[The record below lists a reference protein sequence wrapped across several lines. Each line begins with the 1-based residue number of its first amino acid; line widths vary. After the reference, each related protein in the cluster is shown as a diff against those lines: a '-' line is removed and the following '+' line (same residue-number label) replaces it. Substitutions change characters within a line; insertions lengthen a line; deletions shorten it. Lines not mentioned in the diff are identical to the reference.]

1 MAEFKFTGA
10 ANNKEEVTSKA
21 ANQVEEKKSYNET
34 IKENRD
40 ADLEKPFTY
49 YRTITLELVP
59 NFSLFRKVND
69 KSMPKRRDYIGSSI
83 KSSQILSSN
92 RGEVETYFPQ
102 LLGISSNNES
112 FTTRLKQYLNNIHVH
127 VDELG
132 VTFDASFRFNTKRDY
147 FKFKKK
153 EEAIE
158 NAYKQVDRQNLEE
171 LKKALKIKIRDIN
184 DIESNLYKVGS
195 PVNVAE
201 YVLYRHCLLYRD
213 VAKDTA
219 FINSDS
225 HIRFYFKDENKEKA
239 LQQKQRNAVN
249 TAKRNYVELLGDD
262 AKFKAVY
269 IQYCVLNNM
278 GIVTSLA
285 DERIN
290 QEVQLDRFSTN
301 EPVKFNAICTD
312 KDIQIKSTIELLIS
326 RGEFVR
332 SQFNQNITTK
342 DGDFIGAN
350 MKDAVVWFKN
360 PENENIVAAFENKLK
375 FM

>member
-1 MAEFKFTGA
+1 MGEFKITA
-10 ANNKEEVTSKA
+10 AVNKEAKTSEA
-21 ANQVEEKKSYNET
+21 ANQVEENKSYVEQ

-40 ADLEKPFTY
+40 VELEKPFIY
-49 YRTITLELVP
+49 HRTVNIELVP

-69 KSMPKRRDYIGSSI
+69 KSMPKRCDYIGSSI

-102 LLGISSNNES
+102 ILGISANNES

-127 VDELG
+127 VNELG
-132 VTFDASFRFNTKRDY
+132 VTFDASFRFHTKRDY
-147 FKFKKK
+147 FEFKKK

-171 LKKALKIKIRDIN
+171 LKKALKTKIQDLN
-184 DIESNLYKVGS
+184 NLESDLYLVGN
-195 PVNVAE
+195 PVNITE
-201 YVLYRHCLLYRD
+201 YILYRHCLLYRD
-213 VAKDTA
+213 VAKDVA

-239 LQQKQRNAVN
+239 FQQKQRNAIN
-249 TAKRNYVELLGDD
+249 TAKRNYVEILGDD
-262 AKFKAVY
+262 KRFDAVY

-278 GIVTSLA
+278 SIITSLA

-290 QEVQLDRFSTN
+290 KEVQLDRFSTN
-301 EPVKFNAICTD
+301 EPVKFNAICVD
-312 KDIQIKSTIELLIS
+312 KDIHIKSMIELLIS
-326 RGEFVR
+326 RGEFIR

-350 MKDAVVWFKN
+350 MKEAVAWFKN
-360 PENENIVAAFENKLK
+360 PENENVIAAFENKLK

>member
-1 MAEFKFTGA
+1 MGEFRITA
-10 ANNKEEVTSKA
+10 AAGNKEANVSEA
-21 ANQVEEKKSYNET
+21 ANQVEEKKSYSEE

-40 ADLEKPFTY
+40 IELEKEFVY
-49 YRTITLELVP
+49 KRIVNIELVP

-92 RGEVETYFPQ
+92 KGEIEAYFPQ
-102 LLGISSNNES
+102 LLGISANNES

-147 FKFKKK
+147 FEFKKQ

-158 NAYKQVDRQNLEE
+158 NAYKQVNRQNLEE
-171 LKKALKIKIRDIN
+171 LKKALKIKIQDLN
-184 DIESNLYKVGS
+184 NLESGLYKVGS
-195 PVNVAE
+195 PVNIAE
-201 YVLYRHCLLYRD
+201 YILYRHCLLYRD

-239 LQQKQRNAVN
+239 LQQKQRNAIN

-262 AKFKAVY
+262 TRFKAVY

-326 RGEFVR
+326 RGEFIR

-350 MKDAVVWFKN
+350 MKEAVAWFKN
-360 PENENIVAAFENKLK
+360 PENENIIAAFENKLK

>member
-1 MAEFKFTGA
+1 MGEFKITA
-10 ANNKEEVTSKA
+10 AAGNKEANVSEA
-21 ANQVEEKKSYNET
+21 ANQVEEKKSYSEE

-40 ADLEKPFTY
+40 IELEKEFVY
-49 YRTITLELVP
+49 KRIVNIELVP

-92 RGEVETYFPQ
+92 RGEIEAYFPQ
-102 LLGISSNNES
+102 LLGISANNES

-147 FKFKKK
+147 FEFKKQ

-158 NAYKQVDRQNLEE
+158 NTYKQVNRQNLEE
-171 LKKALKIKIRDIN
+171 LKKALKIKIQDLN
-184 DIESNLYKVGS
+184 NLESGLYKVGS
-195 PVNVAE
+195 PINIAE
-201 YVLYRHCLLYRD
+201 YILYRHCLLYRD

-262 AKFKAVY
+262 TRFKAVY

-326 RGEFVR
+326 RGEFIR

-350 MKDAVVWFKN
+350 MKEAVAWFKN